1 MHTVGFPTDGH
12 GRAAL
17 AACSGL
23 TRAAEPGVHPPC
35 PPRLPGWFRG
45 LGRREGGALMAEAA
59 VQVGVTVAGR
69 AERARVVRAFTAG
82 VTGPGHPCGAD
93 AALPGSGLSGSGL
106 WHSRPEVPGETVT
119 VRAGDGIARME
130 VTGRAGTRGAG
141 AGSR

>member
-1 MHTVGFPTDGH
+1 
-12 GRAAL
+12 
-17 AACSGL
+17 
-23 TRAAEPGVHPPC
+23 
-35 PPRLPGWFRG
+35 
-45 LGRREGGALMAEAA
+45 MAEAA

-119 VRAGDGIARME
+119 VRAGDVASFDG
-130 VTGRAGTRGAG
+130 GTRSIWTFTEPFKKFTVISG
-141 AGSR
+141 